1 MTRHCLFCIAALA
14 LLAASLS
21 SCKEEPVVEEV
32 IRPVRYEVATLGA
45 EATAR
50 SFAGV
55 ARSGVESRLSFRVSG
70 NVFEL
75 PVSVGDTVE
84 EGDLIAQLDTAD
96 YEVALQQAEAAVS
109 AARATQRNAEAEFER
124 IGRLFENGTASRSEF
139 DAARAAADSARAM
152 VRANRQQVQ
161 AARDQITYCTLLAP
175 NAGAIAEVLV
185 EVNEN
190 VESGQP
196 IVVLTGGS
204 DENLEVETP
213 VPGQLIAR
221 LSRGM
226 MTTVTFNGVPGQV
239 FEAEITEVGV
249 VAAGGTTFPVTV
261 RLLEVHPGIRAGM
274 TAEVTFPFEPSSE
287 TPRILLDG
295 RPDEVIAPAPAGR
308 TLLGSD
314 PFAEPEGGDPILDAF
329 GALLDE
335 EPAPAVPAPEPAR
348 ARTRPQVPPLSA
360 LEPERPRSLAERM
373 LDEADLRRIAALE
386 RMVAEPTGYDRF
398 GLSPAALRSAFPLFL
413 GIYRLW
419 FRVRSQGIENLPA
432 SGGAVLAGNHGGLLP
447 FDAAMTVVDVLLHT
461 DPPRLARAVV
471 DRWAGRLP
479 WVNVFYARVGQ
490 VVGTAENVADL

>member
-287 TPRILLDG
+287 TPRILLPIHAVGGDRHGEYVYVIEDLDPPEEGMGRVVRREVTTGEISERGLEIVSGVEDG
-295 RPDEVIAPAPAGR
+295 DRVVTMGVSQIEDGQQVR
-308 TLLGSD
+308 LL
-314 PFAEPEGGDPILDAF
+314 APEG
-329 GALLDE
+329 
-335 EPAPAVPAPEPAR
+335 R
-348 ARTRPQVPPLSA
+348 
-360 LEPERPRSLAERM
+360 
-373 LDEADLRRIAALE
+373 
-386 RMVAEPTGYDRF
+386 
-398 GLSPAALRSAFPLFL
+398 
-413 GIYRLW
+413 
-419 FRVRSQGIENLPA
+419 
-432 SGGAVLAGNHGGLLP
+432 
-447 FDAAMTVVDVLLHT
+447 
-461 DPPRLARAVV
+461 
-471 DRWAGRLP
+471 
-479 WVNVFYARVGQ
+479 
-490 VVGTAENVADL
+490 